1 MSTARGGMITV
12 GYHLSDRQIAAA
24 YDRLSAE
31 LTMPPYF
38 YPYLA
43 QFVGTI
49 SGLRVLDAGCGNG
62 ALLRLLGEGGAA
74 ELHGLEM
81 SEALCERA
89 RRTLGA
95 RARIHRGN
103 VQAGLPLFRASFDL
117 VILSEVIE
125 HLRHP
130 DLVIGE
136 VRRVLKAE
144 GRVVVTIPNASAYEP
159 FFAQAQRRD
168 GTGRWQAFLP
178 WEHPRKT
185 RQPIDTVYSFE
196 EIQELFRRTGF
207 CVTRMQGRESFPYL
221 WDWMYI
227 ERRRP
232 VRALLRWLD
241 RLRPQADRVLNR
253 LGWYRPCYRLFIELR
268 IEDSH
273 PTAKAATD
281 PALS

>member
-1 MSTARGGMITV
+1 MITV
-12 GYHLSDRQIAAA
+12 GYHLSDQEIAAA

-38 YPYLA
+38 YPCLA

-49 SGLRVLDAGCGNG
+49 NGLRVLDAGCGNG
-62 ALLRLLGEGGAA
+62 ALLRLLGEGGSA

-81 SEALCERA
+81 SEALCEKA
-89 RRTLGA
+89 RRTLDT

-103 VQAGLPLFRASFDL
+103 VQAGLPFSSASFDL

-130 DLVIGE
+130 DLVLGE
-136 VRRVLKAE
+136 VQRLLKAD

-196 EIQELFRRTGF
+196 EIQELFRRSGLR
-207 CVTRMQGRESFPYL
+207 VTRMQGRESFPYI

-227 ERRRP
+227 ETRRP
-232 VRALLRWLD
+232 ARVLLRWLD
-241 RLRPQADRVLNR
+241 RLRPQADRVLSHVGR
-253 LGWYRPCYRLFIELR
+253 CRPCYRLFIELR
-268 IEDSH
+268 RGDSH
-273 PTAKAATD
+273 PMAKAAVD
-281 PALS
+281 SALS

>member
-1 MSTARGGMITV
+1 MIRV
-12 GYHLSDRQIAAA
+12 GHHLSDQQIAAA

-38 YPYLA
+38 YRYLA

-62 ALLRLLGEGGAA
+62 TLLRLLCERGGA

-89 RRTLGA
+89 RRALDF

-103 VQAGLPLFRASFDL
+103 VQAGLPFSGASFDL
-117 VILSEVIE
+117 IILSEVIE

-130 DLVIGE
+130 DVVMGE
-136 VRRVLKAE
+136 VRRVLRTD

-185 RQPIDTVYSFE
+185 RQPIDTVYAFE
-196 EIQELFRRTGF
+196 EIEELFRRSGLR
-207 CVTRMQGRESFPYL
+207 VIRMRGRESFPYI

-227 ERRRP
+227 ETRRP
-232 VRALLRWLD
+232 ARALLRWLD

-253 LGWYRPCYRLFIELR
+253 LGRFRPCYRLFIELR
-268 IEDSH
+268 SGDSP
-273 PTAKAATD
+273 PTAKAAAD
-281 PALS
+281 PALSWHR